1 MAFKLMN
8 KMDCKD
14 IATKIKSGYFIE
26 HPDFKD

>member
-8 KMDCKD
+8 KMDGKD

-26 HPDFKD
+26 HPDFKY